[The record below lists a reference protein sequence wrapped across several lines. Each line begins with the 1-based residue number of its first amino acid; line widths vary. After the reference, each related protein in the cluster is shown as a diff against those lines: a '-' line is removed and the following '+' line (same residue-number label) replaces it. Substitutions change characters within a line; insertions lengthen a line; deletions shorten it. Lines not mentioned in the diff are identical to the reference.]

1 MIDNINIFENFL
13 STEEC
18 GNILNKCKEE
28 LTLSDA
34 KVYNNNSNTLQ
45 TKTTRKS
52 SIGWISDLGFLNKRL
67 TNKLRETFNINGME
81 VTGLGDFQFTEYKV
95 GEYFDWH
102 SDRSREYYRDR
113 FVSMVIQLNDNYS
126 GGIFEIKDIKNN
138 LIPIKQN
145 AGNLFMFDS
154 GLKHRVTL
162 VETGIRYSLVN
173 WVSTVKNDETK
184 QNII

>member
-1 MIDNINIFENFL
+1 MIKTFENFL
-13 STEEC
+13 SQEEC
-18 GNILNKCKEE
+18 DFILNKYKNE
-28 LTLSDA
+28 LILSEAQVANGDY
-34 KVYNNNSNTLQ
+34 KS
-45 TKTTRKS
+45 RKS
-52 SIGWISDLGFLNKRL
+52 SVGWIDELNGVNNRL
-67 TNKLRETFNINGME
+67 TDLLKTSYNIRGIE
-81 VTGLGDFQFTEYKV
+81 VTGLGPFQFTEYKV

-154 GLKHRVTL
+154 GLKHRVTP
-162 VETGIRYSLVN
+162 VMGGIRYSLVN
-173 WVSTVKNDETK
+173 WVSLVKTDSKK
-184 QNII
+184 QNLL

>member
-1 MIDNINIFENFL
+1 MIKTFENFL
-13 STEEC
+13 SQEEC
-18 GNILNKCKEE
+18 DFILNKYKNE
-28 LTLSDA
+28 LILSEARVANGDY
-34 KVYNNNSNTLQ
+34 KS
-45 TKTTRKS
+45 RKS
-52 SIGWISDLGFLNKRL
+52 SVGWIDELNGVNNRL
-67 TNKLRETFNINGME
+67 TDLLKTSYNIRGIE
-81 VTGLGDFQFTEYKV
+81 VTGLGPFQFTEYKV

-154 GLKHRVTL
+154 GLKHRVTP
-162 VETGIRYSLVN
+162 VMGGIRYSLVN
-173 WVSTVKNDETK
+173 WVSLVKTDSKK
-184 QNII
+184 QNLL

>member
-1 MIDNINIFENFL
+1 MQYHLIQLQSSVAWIN
-13 STEEC
+13 
-18 GNILNKCKEE
+18 
-28 LTLSDA
+28 
-34 KVYNNNSNTLQ
+34 
-45 TKTTRKS
+45 
-52 SIGWISDLGFLNKRL
+52 DLGFVNEKLKNVLK
-67 TNKLRETFNINGME
+67 TNYQFAGIE
-81 VTGLGDFQFTEYKV
+81 VTGLGPFQFTEYKV

-113 FVSMVIQLNDNYS
+113 FVSTVIQLNDNYS

>member
-1 MIDNINIFENFL
+1 MNNHIQVIENFL
-13 STEEC
+13 SQEEC
-18 GNILNKCKEE
+18 DFILNKYKNE
-28 LTLSDA
+28 LILSEAQVANGDY
-34 KVYNNNSNTLQ
+34 KS
-45 TKTTRKS
+45 RKS
-52 SIGWISDLGFLNKRL
+52 SVGWIDELNGVNNRL
-67 TNKLRETFNINGME
+67 TDLLKTSYNIRGIE
-81 VTGLGDFQFTEYKV
+81 VTGLGPFQFTEYKV

-113 FVSMVIQLNDNYS
+113 FVSIVIQLNDNYS